1 MTRVSIII
9 VSYKTRALLMD
20 CLSKVFGSQG
30 DLDLEVF
37 VVDNASHDGTVE
49 AVRREFPQCTVIVSG
64 LNEGFSRANNRGI
77 RSSTG
82 EYILLLNPD
91 TLVSENV
98 LSKMVDF
105 MEKHTDVGMV
115 SCKLVTGD
123 GPLDL
128 ACRRSFPNLWDG
140 FCRASGLSF
149 AFPHNRMFS
158 GYNLTYLDDNDT
170 YEVDAVNG
178 AFMFTRRKAVEEVGL
193 LDEDFFMYGEDLDW
207 CFRFKKAKWKIM
219 YYPAATT
226 VHIKGSSSN
235 KRSSRMIRE
244 MFRSTAL
251 FYRKHEFERI
261 GPVHKKLIFCGLTV
275 WMWMTLIRNA
285 FRAEKRTRP

>member
-1 MTRVSIII
+1 MTRISIII
-9 VSYKTRALLMD
+9 VSYKTRALLLD
-20 CLSKVFGSQG
+20 CLFTVFGSQG

-37 VVDNASHDGTVE
+37 VVDNASNDGTVE
-49 AVRREFPQCTVIVSG
+49 AVRRTFPQCSVIVSEM
-64 LNEGFSRANNRGI
+64 NEGFSRANNRAI
-77 RSSTG
+77 RNSTG

-91 TLVSENV
+91 TLLSKDV

-123 GPLDL
+123 GSLDL
-128 ACRRSFPNLWDG
+128 ACRRSFPSLWDG

-149 AFPHNRMFS
+149 TFPSYHLFS
-158 GYNLTYLDDNDT
+158 GYNLTYLDEDET
-170 YEVDAVNG
+170 YEIDAVNG

-207 CFRFKKAKWKIM
+207 CFRFKKANWKVM
-219 YYPAATT
+219 YHPAATT
-226 VHIKGSSSN
+226 VHLKGSSSN
-235 KRSSRMIRE
+235 RRSSQMIME

-251 FYRKHEFERI
+251 FYRKHEFKRI
-261 GPVHKKLIFCGLTV
+261 GPLHKSLILRGLTV
-275 WMWMTLIRNA
+275 WQWITLVRNA
-285 FRAEKRTRP
+285 FRTNKRTRP